1 MAIAISLHLLAALI
15 WVGGMFFAYMAL
27 RPAASSL
34 LEPPLRLALWV
45 QVFRRFFPWV
55 GLSIAILF
63 ISGFWM
69 ISSFFEGMKNVGPH
83 VHAMAT
89 LGFVMALMFLHIYFA
104 PFRRLK
110 QAVIAKDW
118 EQGAKKLNQIRILMA
133 LNLVLGFVVVVIG
146 VAGRYLG

>member
-34 LEPPLRLALWV
+34 LEPSLRLALWV

-69 ISSFFEGMKNVGPH
+69 ISNFFEGMKNVGPH
-83 VHAMAT
+83 VHGMAA

-133 LNLVLGFVVVVIG
+133 LNLVLGFAVVVIG